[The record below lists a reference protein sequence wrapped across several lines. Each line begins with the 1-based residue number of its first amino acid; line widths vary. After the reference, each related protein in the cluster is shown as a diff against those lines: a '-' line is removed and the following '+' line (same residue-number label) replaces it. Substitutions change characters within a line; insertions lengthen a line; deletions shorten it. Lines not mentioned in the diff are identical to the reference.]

1 MPGFFYVYRIYIKY
15 IYSPFFARFAADHGR
30 AIVLF
35 VTRRAYPDLKHISED
50 NLIPKDNDYQSTVII
65 YIPTATSRI
74 FFESVDVAKST
85 TNMQKLQKIK
95 N

>member
-50 NLIPKDNDYQSTVII
+50 NLIPKDNDYQSTVIRGGGSMTDFLPNLNNE
-65 YIPTATSRI
+65 YW
-74 FFESVDVAKST
+74 
-85 TNMQKLQKIK
+85 MLG
-95 N
+95 